1 MPGTTDQA
9 SPGGPGTAR
18 GTNVE
23 TGAPGAPARDPRLR
37 PITWRLPLVVML
49 IIGALTLRHVD
60 GILQREYRNEA
71 ATQAVQTDALLESF
85 VKQRVALLGGLRALI
100 ATTPS
105 TGRAQTG
112 FERFGAEALRDAPD
126 LLSVYMLD
134 STGRASHVFRR
145 TEREDVADRNRN
157 HFAFSNR
164 ARALLRANRTRSA
177 ALTTTVPLSDG
188 SRGMLAYAPVVRED
202 RVIGYVG
209 AALAYGPLFNDAL
222 AGQLRGHFAYRILDE
237 AGTVIAE
244 SPEYP
249 AHPANHVQS
258 EVVLPGGVRWTLDVA
273 ISRFQPFTPRLITWI
288 VGLLL
293 LGLLASLVLREE
305 ARARRSAAHTHDL
318 ELLTRGLLDANTR
331 LEERAQQIAE
341 ANRGKSRFLAN
352 VSHELR
358 TPLNAIV
365 GYNSLALDGLYGTL
379 PGPLQ
384 AAHERIGAA
393 AEHLLGLVNDVLDLS
408 KIEAGRLEV
417 HPEPLSIE
425 GVLDSVLTVIEPIAE
440 AKGLRI
446 DLIVDPRLPLMKTDP
461 RHLRQILLN
470 FVANAV
476 KFTERGSVTITA
488 RLHPEQAEMVRV
500 VVEDTGIGIAAED
513 LERIFEEFEQVRPSG
528 RGDSIQRGA
537 GLGLAIARK
546 LARLIGATVHVES
559 ELGSGSRFTLD
570 IPIEIPEVLAVAG
583 NSAEWTPADAHPAQ
597 PVPIVNETRD
607 AVDEDTSREPR
618 AATRLDAEAAS
629 G

>member
-1 MPGTTDQA
+1 MTRTIDQA
-9 SPGGPGTAR
+9 PAGSPAPFPGRSAQ
-18 GTNVE
+18 
-23 TGAPGAPARDPRLR
+23 ADPLDPAARDPRLR

-49 IIGALTLRHVD
+49 IVGALTLRHVD
-60 GILQREYRNEA
+60 GILQREYQTEA
-71 ATQAVQTDALLESF
+71 GTQAVQTDALLESF
-85 VKQRVALLGGLRALI
+85 VKQRVALLGGLRGFV
-100 ATTPS
+100 ATTPAS
-105 TGRAQTG
+105 RDAEEG
-112 FERFGAEALRDAPD
+112 FERLSAEVLRDAPD
-126 LLSVYMLD
+126 LLAIYLLD
-134 STGRASHVFRR
+134 STGTARHTFRR
-145 TEREDVADRNRN
+145 DERGDVANRHRN
-157 HFAFSNR
+157 HFAFANR
-164 ARALLRANRTRSA
+164 ARALLRANRSRSA
-177 ALTTTVPLSDG
+177 ALTSTVQLADG
-188 SRGMLAYAPVVRED
+188 TRGMIAYTPVIRGE
-202 RVIGYVG
+202 RIIGYVG
-209 AALAYGPLFNDAL
+209 ASLAYGPLFNDAL
-222 AGQLRGHFAYRILDE
+222 AGQLRGHFAYRLLDE
-237 AGTVIAE
+237 AGTVIAM

-249 AHPANHVQS
+249 ASPAKRLTSDVA
-258 EVVLPGGVRWTLDVA
+258 LPGGVRWTLDVA
-273 ISRFQPFTPRLITWI
+273 IPRNQPFTPRLITWI

-365 GYNSLALDGLYGTL
+365 GYNSLALDGLYGPL
-379 PGPLQ
+379 PAPLQ
-384 AAHERIGAA
+384 TAHERIGAA

-417 HPEPLSIE
+417 HPEPLSLE

-446 DLIVDPRLPLMKTDP
+446 DLIVDRLLPQIITDP

-488 RLHPEQAEMVRV
+488 RRLTDDANRVRV
-500 VVEDTGIGIAAED
+500 VVEDTGIGIAADD

-546 LARLIGATVHVES
+546 LARLLGATVQVES
-559 ELGSGSRFTLD
+559 TLGSGSRFTLD
-570 IPIEIPEVLAVAG
+570 LPVEIPPQLAASG
-583 NSAEWTPADAHPAQ
+583 NPSEWTPAEGHPASGA
-597 PVPIVNETRD
+597 PIVNDMRD
-607 AVDEDTSREPR
+607 PADDARSPGVQ
-618 AATRLDAEAAS
+618 RLDAEAAS

>member
-1 MPGTTDQA
+1 MASTTDQA
-9 SPGGPGTAR
+9 TPGSPGPTPGVSA
-18 GTNVE
+18 GFDS
-23 TGAPGAPARDPRLR
+23 PDPATRDPRLR

-49 IIGALTLRHVD
+49 IVGALTLRHVD
-60 GILQREYRNEA
+60 GILQREYQTEA
-71 ATQAVQTDALLESF
+71 GTQAVQTDALLESF
-85 VKQRVALLGGLRALI
+85 VKQRVALLGGLRGFI
-100 ATTPS
+100 ATMPAN
-105 TGRAQTG
+105 RAAEQG
-112 FERFGAEALRDAPD
+112 FERLSAEALRDAPD
-126 LLSVYMLD
+126 LLAIYLLD
-134 STGRASHVFRR
+134 STGTATHAYRR
-145 TEREDVADRNRN
+145 DERGDVANRHRN
-157 HFAFSNR
+157 HFAFPNR
-164 ARALLRANRTRSA
+164 ARALLRANRSRGA
-177 ALTTTVPLSDG
+177 ALTTTVQLADG
-188 SRGMLAYAPVVRED
+188 SRGMIAYTPVIREE
-202 RVIGYVG
+202 RIVGYVG
-209 AALAYGPLFNDAL
+209 ASLAYGALFNDAL
-222 AGQLRGHFAYRILDE
+222 AGQLRGHFAYRLLDE
-237 AGTVIAE
+237 AGTVIAM

-249 AHPANHVQS
+249 DDPARRLTSDVS
-258 EVVLPGGVRWTLDVA
+258 LPGGVRWTLEVA
-273 ISRFQPFTPRLITWI
+273 IPRNQPFTPRLITWI

-365 GYNSLALDGLYGTL
+365 GYNSLALDGLYGPL
-379 PGPLQ
+379 PQPLQ
-384 AAHERIGAA
+384 TAHERIGAA

-417 HPEPLSIE
+417 HPEPLSLE

-446 DLIVDPRLPLMKTDP
+446 DLIVERKLPQLITDP

-488 RLHPEQAEMVRV
+488 RRLTDDPSRVRV
-500 VVEDTGIGIAAED
+500 VVEDTGIGIADDD

-546 LARLIGATVHVES
+546 LARLLGATVQVDS
-559 ELGSGSRFTLD
+559 VLGSGSRFTLD
-570 IPIEIPEVLAVAG
+570 LPIEISPQLAAAG
-583 NSAEWTPADAHPAQ
+583 NSSEWTPAEPHPVSA
-597 PVPIVNETRD
+597 VPIVN
-607 AVDEDTSREPR
+607 DTREPSDDEQPPT
-618 AATRLDAEAAS
+618 AQRLDAEAAS

>member
-1 MPGTTDQA
+1 MVTPGPTPAT
-9 SPGGPGTAR
+9 SPGIDPLDPA
-18 GTNVE
+18 
-23 TGAPGAPARDPRLR
+23 ARDPRLR
-37 PITWRLPLVVML
+37 PIAWRLPLVVML
-49 IIGALTLRHVD
+49 IVGALTLRHVD
-60 GILQREYRNEA
+60 GILQREYQTEA
-71 ATQAVQTDALLESF
+71 GTQAVQTDALLESF
-85 VKQRVALLGGLRALI
+85 VKQRVALLGGLRGFI
-100 ATTPS
+100 ATTS
-105 TGRAQTG
+105 ASRDAEEGI
-112 FERFGAEALRDAPD
+112 ERLSAEVLRDAPD
-126 LLSVYMLD
+126 LLAIYMLD
-134 STGRASHVFRR
+134 STGTARYTFRR
-145 TEREDVADRNRN
+145 DEKEDVANRNRN
-157 HFAFSNR
+157 HFAFPNR
-164 ARALLRANRTRSA
+164 ARALLRANRSRSA
-177 ALTTTVPLSDG
+177 ALTTTVQLADG
-188 SRGMLAYAPVVRED
+188 TRGMIAYTPVIRND

-209 AALAYGPLFNDAL
+209 ASLAYGPLFNDAL
-222 AGQLRGHFAYRILDE
+222 AGQLRGHFAYRLLDE
-237 AGTVIAE
+237 AGTVIAM

-249 AHPANHVQS
+249 ESPAKRLTSDVA
-258 EVVLPGGVRWTLDVA
+258 LPGGVRWTLDLA
-273 ISRFQPFTPRLITWI
+273 IPRNQPFTPRLITWI

-365 GYNSLALDGLYGTL
+365 GYNSLALDGLYGPL

-384 AAHERIGAA
+384 TAHERIGAA

-417 HPEPLSIE
+417 HPEPLSLE
-425 GVLDSVLTVIEPIAE
+425 GILDSVLTVIEPIAE

-446 DLIVDPRLPLMKTDP
+446 DLIVERRLPQLITDP

-488 RLHPEQAEMVRV
+488 RRLTDDPTRVRV
-500 VVEDTGIGIAAED
+500 VVEDTGIGIATDD

-546 LARLIGATVHVES
+546 LARLLGATVQVDS
-559 ELGSGSRFTLD
+559 VLGSGSRFTLD
-570 IPIEIPEVLAVAG
+570 LPIEISPQLAAAG
-583 NSAEWTPADAHPAQ
+583 SASEWTPAEPHPVTA
-597 PVPIVNETRD
+597 VPIVNDTRD
-607 AVDEDTSREPR
+607 AGDDEQPPTVQ
-618 AATRLDAEAAS
+618 RLDAEATS